1 MSESNN
7 AEPRNRL
14 WMKLMDLGERAG
26 CHQKPERSFFYHG
39 YQFPVCARCTGAI
52 LGYILAVPAYFLIG
66 FLLPLSIAGILVLL
80 ADWLLQAVKLKESN
94 NRRRLITGIMGG
106 YGMMSFQ
113 LMILHC
119 ILKKLFLII
128 KIG

>member
-1 MSESNN
+1 
-7 AEPRNRL
+7 
-14 WMKLMDLGERAG
+14 MKLMDLGERAG